1 MKSIEDLIIYFGKY
15 LSNPEFEKFREKN
28 LMNPTK
34 YNSLDLFIRCKDSK
48 MELCFTNER
57 DLRES
62 DAEKP
67 LKGGKP
73 IFTHF
78 FIYPATEKNF
88 EKLPFAVTF
97 KDSLKEIE
105 DKCGMPN
112 DSKRRHDKIFG
123 NITEFINTARPANIN
138 KGIIIA
144 KASLR
149 DLRWTCAPNFMAASV
164 NLSMKLLLLFSVI
177 FCLL

>member
-78 FIYPATEKNF
+78 FIYPATEKSF

-112 DSKRRHDKIFG
+112 DRKRRHDKIFG
-123 NITEFINTARPANIN
+123 NITRLFYHNGNLNIDFTIDMDKN
-138 KGIIIA
+138 KLTQICVGQIKKEI
-144 KASLR
+144 
-149 DLRWTCAPNFMAASV
+149 TE
-164 NLSMKLLLLFSVI
+164 
-177 FCLL
+177 

>member
-123 NITEFINTARPANIN
+123 NITRLFYHNGNLNIDFTIDMDKN
-138 KGIIIA
+138 KLTQICVGQIKKEI
-144 KASLR
+144 
-149 DLRWTCAPNFMAASV
+149 TE
-164 NLSMKLLLLFSVI
+164 
-177 FCLL
+177 

>member
-1 MKSIEDLIIYFGKY
+1 MKTIEDLTIYFGKY
-15 LSNPEFEKFREKN
+15 LSNPEFEKFREIN
-28 LMNPTK
+28 LINPTK
-34 YNSLDLFIRCKDSK
+34 YNSLDLFIRCKGSK

-123 NITEFINTARPANIN
+123 NITRLFYHNGNLNIDFTIDMDKN
-138 KGIIIA
+138 KLTQICVGQIKKEI
-144 KASLR
+144 
-149 DLRWTCAPNFMAASV
+149 TE
-164 NLSMKLLLLFSVI
+164 
-177 FCLL
+177 